1 MKKDKNI
8 ELFNKLT
15 KNINSVNECMVEMKN
30 DPILFMKL
38 MNCAN
43 DIDYYNNINENILE
57 NIECYNINELK
68 DNIHKYGTNYKKIIS
83 NIIYKIEENSSKTNK
98 DNKTGNKTDKNN
110 NMDKNNT
117 TNDEQ
122 LNTKSLIKTLKHI
135 IWVSS
140 IEIPSS
146 INLLCE
152 DKHIKLDYINTDDCN
167 YEQKG
172 NDIIIKSESKNI
184 KINKSDCTDTAV
196 IVRKGYKD
204 DNIVIL
210 LNLLIDLGIT
220 VINNPQAVEISSNK
234 YKTAKLFDEYNIPQ
248 PNYILI
254 TSDDIH
260 KKDNKEFEAKL
271 KTIYNKLDDDLIY
284 ICKILSGHGGVGVF
298 KCRGKNI
305 LSILQCL
312 YKLSD
317 NTEILIQEYKEIID
331 GDIRVNVLT
340 LNGKSKILNV
350 TQRNKISNDF
360 RTNLSLGAT
369 LNRNIE
375 LSKEQEDLVIKAAGI
390 SGLAWAGIDLLP
402 YKKDQNSNKVYT
414 DIIEINAVPGT
425 MSENNS
431 DAKQSEYY
439 QFWSDLI
446 ENI

>member
-1 MKKDKNI
+1 MGKDKNT

-15 KNINSVNECMVEMKN
+15 KNINSVSECMVEMKN

-83 NIIYKIEENSSKTNK
+83 NIIYKIEENNK
-98 DNKTGNKTDKNN
+98 ESNKLDNKTNKNN
-110 NMDKNNT
+110 NMNN
-117 TNDEQ
+117 EQ

-135 IWVSS
+135 IWVSTL
-140 IEIPSS
+140 EIPES
-146 INLLCE
+146 IKLIGKE
-152 DKHIKLDYINTDDCN
+152 KHIKLDYINPDDCSFK
-167 YEQKG
+167 QTG
-172 NDIIIKSESKNI
+172 NDIIIKSENRNI

-248 PNYILI
+248 PNYTLI

-271 KTIYNKLDDDLIY
+271 KTIYNKLDDDLVY
-284 ICKILSGHGGVGVF
+284 VCKIMSGHGGVGVF

-317 NTEILIQEYKEIID
+317 NTEILVQEYKEIID

-340 LNGKSKILNV
+340 LNGKSKIFNV

-369 LNRNIE
+369 LNKNIE
-375 LSKEQEDLVIKAAGI
+375 LSKEQEDLVIKTAGI

-402 YKKDQNSNKVYT
+402 YKKDQNSNKIYT

-425 MSENNS
+425 MTEIDSNTKESES
-431 DAKQSEYY
+431 Y
-439 QFWSDLI
+439 QFWLDLI